1 MASNYCRNPS
11 KEPTG
16 VWCYTG
22 DLAETD
28 LCDVPSCV
36 TDDSAALIVNTNA
49 DKKIHWVYVL
59 PEWRVSGIKVR
70 LKYWIPLI
78 YEGITIYFK
87 SQNDSLGYCGLEI
100 GAEKNEKLQF
110 FRVDKFG
117 NRISSEDQVY
127 PHLLMAN
134 CLTHIVESK
143 EFSVY
148 LPIRFQSN
156 VGLSRIENKID
167 FYFRHNGTTRLALI
181 QQQLNKGYLIEIKNR
196 VIALLWR
203 SMDKKPKLLES
214 NTFNVNII
222 KEHSWSHIGLSWDEN
237 TLWINCSE
245 GLQMW
250 TLSGKSAPLLVRYF
264 SVANR
269 GGQTTWTVNCNPPD
283 IDGTP
288 RNGGWSDWGE
298 WEQCSKTCGTGMGIR
313 YRQCDNPKPNMFG
326 EPCVGPTEFPG
337 KCNEHECGQLSKKT
351 IKNIQDRIRQK
362 TYNLHAVEGEKL
374 ILVCNKN
381 SVNAVKVDL
390 VNPTFDWIKNGKLL
404 EKGGKNVKNDG
415 CKLVIHK
422 CTKSDSGVYAYI
434 VQPLDRQK
442 VILKIIAVTI
452 MESPTYAYIGD
463 IIQIVIEGQ
472 PTNQIIISYF
482 ENSTDGEF
490 EIFHKLF
497 DKEELVSYWQ
507 WHHYSIT
514 IIDKSL
520 QVQKLNIN
528 NKMITLLKIT
538 DFKIQFLH
546 WFGIGTKNVG
556 HWTLYCS
563 GPENYPLPQAELP
576 ECTISL
582 SGYQYSGSQWITEN
596 GEQCLPWNITELRK
610 KVDEKLLIDGNYVAA
625 NNYCRNPTKDPKG
638 PYCFI
643 DTNGTVTQR
652 QCLIR
657 SCRNMRSDLI
667 CRESS

>member
-1 MASNYCRNPS
+1 MASKWREFVITLLATGSIEMRSVEDEVIIKQWAEAFEKNNRITFIGISTITNGY
-11 KEPTG
+11 TG
-16 VWCYTG
+16 VRF
-22 DLAETD
+22 
-28 LCDVPSCV
+28 
-36 TDDSAALIVNTNA
+36 I
-49 DKKIHWVYVL
+49 
-59 PEWRVSGIKVR
+59 
-70 LKYWIPLI
+70 
-78 YEGITIYFK
+78 
-87 SQNDSLGYCGLEI
+87 
-100 GAEKNEKLQF
+100 NE
-110 FRVDKFG
+110 D
-117 NRISSEDQVY
+117 
-127 PHLLMAN
+127 

-181 QQQLNKGYLIEIKNR
+181 QQQLNKGYLIEIENR
-196 VIALLWR
+196 VITLLWR
-203 SMDKKPKLLES
+203 SMGKKPKLLES

-404 EKGGKNVKNDG
+404 EKGGKNVENDG

-434 VQPLDRQK
+434 VQPLNRQK

-463 IIQIVIEGQ
+463 IIQVQCNAITLGYLFKDLSQQWVLNDTFVIKNYGITSLAIVDIDKIVIESMNFQGKWTCVVKHSAMNSTWITEAKFVKVLGQ
-472 PTNQIIISYF
+472 STRWTRIMQDPLIRTIFWKVNSPIIISRLCIILIVVVF
-482 ENSTDGEF
+482 ICTWGGAVM
-490 EIFHKLF
+490 FHR
-497 DKEELVSYWQ
+497 WQ
-507 WHHYSIT
+507 KQLT
-514 IIDKSL
+514 ILPKKN
-520 QVQKLNIN
+520 QNYQQ
-528 NKMITLLKIT
+528 LKI
-538 DFKIQFLH
+538 
-546 WFGIGTKNVG
+546 
-556 HWTLYCS
+556 
-563 GPENYPLPQAELP
+563 
-576 ECTISL
+576 
-582 SGYQYSGSQWITEN
+582 
-596 GEQCLPWNITELRK
+596 
-610 KVDEKLLIDGNYVAA
+610 
-625 NNYCRNPTKDPKG
+625 
-638 PYCFI
+638 
-643 DTNGTVTQR
+643 
-652 QCLIR
+652 
-657 SCRNMRSDLI
+657 
-667 CRESS
+667 